1 MWAGDPQGYFK
12 VCFRGAL
19 VTCYDK
25 GSVDQT
31 CHSAEPGVEGEPTET
46 VGLTRPSLKPTQA
59 IAGWPRKQRECTW
72 GPGCMWIRQGGGR
85 INHKQSP
92 QAPLHGLLHATDY
105 TYETQ
110 VQG

>member
-19 VTCYDK
+19 VTCYNK

-31 CHSAEPGVEGEPTET
+31 CHSAEPGVEVGPTEI
-46 VGLTRPSLKPTQA
+46 VGLTRPSLNPTQA
-59 IAGWPRKQRECTW
+59 IAGWPR
-72 GPGCMWIRQGGGR
+72 
-85 INHKQSP
+85 KQSP

-105 TYETQ
+105 TYKTQ